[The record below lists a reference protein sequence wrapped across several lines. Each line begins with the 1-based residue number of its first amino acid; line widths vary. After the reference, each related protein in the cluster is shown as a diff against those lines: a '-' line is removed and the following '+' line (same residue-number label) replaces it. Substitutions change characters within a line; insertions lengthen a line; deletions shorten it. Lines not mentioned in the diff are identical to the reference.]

1 MELTRTLWSS
11 RTRNKPGSTKVHLR
25 RYGRSGLG
33 REYLEI
39 RTPNNWIGMGT
50 GEDRLIGWNSDVL
63 AFYEGAWQDGQVR
76 FKFEGIKYP
85 NDCEPKP
92 GVSFKPGNG
101 VYEPKYKWLN
111 SAFKLE
117 WTGRNIAPDVP

>member
-1 MELTRTLWSS
+1 MERHTMVIEDKET
-11 RTRNKPGSTKVHLR
+11 NPGQPKYVFVFMKDPAWGANTW
-25 RYGRSGLG
+25 
-33 REYLEI
+33 EI
-39 RTPNNWIGMGT
+39 QTPNNWIGIGS
-50 GEDRLIGWNSDVL
+50 GEYRLIGWNSDVL

-92 GVSFKPGNG
+92 GISFKRGNG
-101 VYEPKYKWLN
+101 VYEPKYKWSN
-111 SAFKLE
+111 SALKLE